1 MRKQELRATLARI
14 QPDEALVTA
23 TLARVRE
30 QKERQSKRGVN
41 TYAFTYR
48 LAGAMCALL
57 LLIGVGFGVGG
68 DQIASPVADTPD
80 TYTRTQFNDV
90 GDPISTTSMMGED
103 EVGKTEDKA
112 KTQTTSNER
121 IAAAIEE
128 LRAIAA
134 AYDGDWVLLQGD
146 VQSCYFLPAE
156 DGRTTCAVALGVDHI
171 HDASGDALSVEDVVS
186 AEIRFEDDAEMQM
199 FVDAMGTKLC
209 LLLIPRDGTGAASL
223 QIEKY
228 IILE

>member
-1 MRKQELRATLARI
+1 MRKQELRATLAQI

-30 QKERQSKRGVN
+30 QKEKQSKRGVN
-41 TYAFTYR
+41 PYAFTYR

-57 LLIGVGFGVGG
+57 LLIGVGFGVGS
-68 DQIASPVADTPD
+68 DKIASPVADTPD

-90 GDPISTTSMMGED
+90 GDPISTTSTTGKN
-103 EVGKTEDKA
+103 EVGKTEDKQ
-112 KTQTTSNER
+112 KTPTASNER

-128 LRAIAA
+128 LRAVAA
-134 AYDGDWVLLQGD
+134 TYDGDWVLLQGD

-156 DGRTTCAVALGVDHI
+156 DGRAMCAVALGVDHI
-171 HDASGDALSVEDVVS
+171 HDASGDAISVEDVVS
-186 AEIRFEDDAEMQM
+186 AEIRFEDDAEMQT
-199 FVDAMGTKLC
+199 FADAMGTKLC

-223 QIEKY
+223 QIEEY